1 MPQRWGLPIVA
12 WPSRL
17 KPNFWDGVALPLVI
31 GSIMLIAW
39 ASQQMSVPY
48 HAGEALP
55 LSLDPWR
62 LPEYA
67 IRTVMRMALALAA
80 SLVFSLAYA
89 ALAAK
94 SRRAEKLLRAIDVD
108 PPDGAWKVVAVT
120 EAEISTTKGSIVDW
134 GIGGLGN
141 IGDRSCVVSTYL
153 LRKHT
158 PRSDSG
164 KLRERLRKLAIHE
177 FGHTLGLHHCPV
189 FGCVMNDAQGKLIRS
204 LDTGGETFCGRCR
217 KRLPAQAVRRESEF
231 ERLDAS
237 TNAANSGQTSRTTS
251 GPTSP

>member
-1 MPQRWGLPIVA
+1 MARLGVSHWTRSVMLLAAIFAVGWPQPGWSQDSSEPLVVI
-12 WPSRL
+12 
-17 KPNFWDGVALPLVI
+17 LPLGKVDRT
-31 GSIMLIAW
+31 
-39 ASQQMSVPY
+39 
-48 HAGEALP
+48 AL
-55 LSLDPWR
+55 
-62 LPEYA
+62 EQVAQA
-67 IRTVMRMALALAA
+67 IRDSARVRTRIDPARPLPKAA
-80 SLVFSLAYA
+80 WYPP
-89 ALAAK
+89 
-94 SRRAEKLLRAIDVD
+94 RRRWRAEKLLRTIDVD

-177 FGHTLGLHHCPV
+177 LGHTLGLDHCPV

-217 KRLPAQAVRRESEF
+217 KRLPAQAVRREPEL
-231 ERLDAS
+231 EPVEAS
-237 TNAANSGQTSRTTS
+237 TNAANAGQSSGTTAR
-251 GPTSP
+251 PTSP